1 MTIQAPRLCNA
12 KFAGTCYTCGKQY
25 APGQPIAFLSGAS
38 PIVSK
43 RTGRPVAVTWHQA
56 CPEPQPPY
64 GAPPFAGEQ
73 SDERDEAER
82 TLDEEELRK
91 LGRTMQATPLQPAMF
106 GNGQQ
111 HGLPMPPPA
120 PSTRAPITQASTGDA
135 LADVLAAALRG
146 KVGSSIDP
154 AQVRQIV
161 AEELAARVAPMI
173 AGELSKLPSTD
184 PKALAAQATRDALKA
199 VQDTLAAS
207 TAMGGASAIVGT
219 IPQADPHF
227 AAVGEAYDTTK
238 SALERDAHVLLSGPS
253 GSGKTYVAEQ
263 VCAELSRRMVVVSC
277 ADGLTY
283 GALVVTT
290 TLELQQGHT
299 VTRSRYGA
307 LPLVMRAG
315 AVLLVDE
322 ADQLVPELAAILHAV
337 MEPDQ
342 RRRRLYVPE
351 TGETIQAEEGFAVVL
366 TCNGLRDTSGA
377 YHGHRLSGALLT
389 RTWHAAADYLSTTQ
403 ERDLLVRAGAP
414 KNLAAALAACMASAR
429 KEHVSGN
436 VSVPPSTRTALQ
448 IARAMLGQ
456 KPDGTPG
463 AAPLS
468 WTQAWQRLY
477 MGALSKHERAKVA
490 TFVMQADA
498 ELRRTGTGA

>member
-1 MTIQAPRLCNA
+1 MPTQTPRLCNA

-43 RTGRPVAVTWHQA
+43 RTGRPVAVTWHQSCA
-56 CPEPQPPY
+56 EPQPPY
-64 GAPPFAGEQ
+64 GAPPFAADQHEEGE
-73 SDERDEAER
+73 D
-82 TLDEEELRK
+82 
-91 LGRTMQATPLQPAMF
+91 QAQPAPIQRSAFEQPM
-106 GNGQQ
+106 Q
-111 HGLPMPPPA
+111 HGLPLPPPA
-120 PSTRAPITQASTGDA
+120 PSTRAPVTQASTSGDG
-135 LADVLAAALRG
+135 LADILAAALKGR
-146 KVGSSIDP
+146 VGSSIDP

-199 VQDTLAAS
+199 VQDTLSAS

-219 IPQADPHF
+219 IPSADPHF

-307 LPLVMRAG
+307 LPLAMRAG

-463 AAPLS
+463 ASTLS

-477 MGALSKHERAKVA
+477 MGALSEHERAKVA
-490 TFVMQADA
+490 TFVMQADS